1 MEYPYTYTSSLTT
14 LFLVADIILL
24 RFTYVR
30 FLSIKYY
37 DDEVTTG
44 RAGER
49 RRKSKELEY
58 NNSIPSSPCQY
69 LAMGRASVGGII
81 KFE

>member
-1 MEYPYTYTSSLTT
+1 MEYHRYTYTSSLTT
-14 LFLVADIILL
+14 LFLDADIILL
-24 RFTYVR
+24 RFTYVE
-30 FLSIKYY
+30 FPSIKYY

-58 NNSIPSSPCQY
+58 NIIPSPCQY